1 VVANETVGGDA
12 LRACLR
18 RKSEGVQEEILVV
31 TPALNSP
38 VKHWVSDEDGARA
51 AARRRLEASLER
63 LRADGIEPFPHEF
76 PGVEPIA
83 GVLAALLSWALAS
96 VCVPWVVGALQ
107 QHHVW
112 PLL

>member
-1 VVANETVGGDA
+1 MENLASQLLVLVIVAFVV
-12 LRACLR
+12 
-18 RKSEGVQEEILVV
+18 
-31 TPALNSP
+31 
-38 VKHWVSDEDGARA
+38 WVSLLVLLHR
-51 AARRRLEASLER
+51 
-63 LRADGIEPFPHEF
+63 IQ
-76 PGVEPIA
+76 EPIA